1 MKKTFDRKTWAIIA
15 LALFVAAALVLAGC
29 SNPTGSDGDADS
41 DSANGGNGDT
51 VADGDDNATGG
62 SDDGTGTGDDDGSGS
77 DSDDNTVS
85 ELLGSYSI
93 TYSSGGTES
102 GGAIYLQSLP
112 TLVQISLTPTGVSQ
126 ENPEHNVDFSVFP
139 GTGVTEFPT
148 GEYEVYDPV
157 SATTTSE
164 KRVYWYSN
172 PDNGFDSPVDDS
184 ASRERYA
191 SVGGTIT
198 IENADFGGYEGTF
211 NDVVLDE
218 DGDPSTADDQVTISG
233 SFSARSPGF

>member
-1 MKKTFDRKTWAIIA
+1 MKKTSKRNTWATIA
-15 LALFVAAALVLAGC
+15 LALLVAAALVLAGC
-29 SNPTGSDGDADS
+29 TNPTGSDGDDDSGDAD
-41 DSANGGNGDT
+41 GGNGD
-51 VADGDDNATGG
+51 A
-62 SDDGTGTGDDDGSGS
+62 
-77 DSDDNTVS
+77 VS

-93 TYSSGGTES
+93 TYSSGETES
-102 GGAIYLQSLP
+102 GGALYLQSLP

-157 SATTTSE
+157 SATTTTE

-172 PDNGFDSPVDDS
+172 PDNSFDSPVDDS

-198 IENADFGGYEGTF
+198 IEKADFGGYAGIF

-218 DGDPSTADDQVTISG
+218 DGDLSTTDDQVTISG